1 MICGMKRFK
10 ISLQISAF
18 ALIEELEPLLQRAG
32 AGATDYIIA
41 NPGYVT
47 TLIQNYGLSLIV
59 PIVGLLAP
67 ALLPFFQNPPPLT
80 QPDPGDYLSITPGIP
95 PGSGHGPAV
104 LFPNAIPR
112 PGPNAVAYRNNSNGE
127 IYVTDDPAKFLAQR
141 PGFTR
146 LNSNVLPSGT
156 PFAYV
161 DFPNDRPRVST
172 YYHGI
177 SEIYYPPVSAPGSPF
192 PLPSSASVL
201 PPGSAPVSVI
211 PPSVNPPPVVPPG
224 SAPVVVAP
232 VQPPVVVPPPTVLPV
247 GAAPITVSPIQP
259 YPVVIPPPAVLPVGA
274 APVQQQFP
282 SLPAPIS
289 QCPENQAKR
298 KFLLTLI
305 SVWAKLSKKSRIKF
319 LKLYPDLKELL

>member
-1 MICGMKRFK
+1 
-10 ISLQISAF
+10 
-18 ALIEELEPLLQRAG
+18 LLQRAG

-67 ALLPFFQNPPPLT
+67 ALLPFFQNPPRST
-80 QPDPGDYLSITPGIP
+80 QPDPGDYLPITPGFP

-104 LFPNAIPR
+104 LYPNAIPHPGSTPPR
-112 PGPNAVAYRNNSNGE
+112 GSVAPPRGSATLLPDPELPLIRGIPHPGPNAVAYRNDSNGQ

-141 PGFTR
+141 PGYTR

-172 YYHGI
+172 YYHGN
-177 SEIYYPPVSAPGSPF
+177 SEVYFPPVSAPGFPF
-192 PLPSSASVL
+192 PLPSDSLVT
-201 PPGSAPVSVI
+201 PPGSAPIAVP
-211 PPSVNPPPVVPPG
+211 PPSVYPPPVVPPG
-224 SAPVVVAP
+224 STPVVVA
-232 VQPPVVVPPPTVLPV
+232 
-247 GAAPITVSPIQP
+247 PIQP

-274 APVQQQFP
+274 APIQQQFP
-282 SLPAPIS
+282 SLPVPIS